1 MIHELGH
8 FTFARINGVR
18 VEKFYMFFN
27 PWFSIFRMKKIDG
40 KWQVRFFA
48 ANTKEDDEWNTKY
61 ADSTE
66 WGMGWLPLGGYCAIA
81 GMVDETKGADQ
92 LASEPQPWEY
102 RAKSTWQR
110 LPIIIGGVLVNFLG
124 ALVIYTAIFS
134 HWGQDYTPL
143 SSAKYG
149 MQFSPALLSE
159 GFRNG
164 DQIFFI
170 GDRQPETRAD
180 LVNWM
185 VVEGER
191 NVRVLRGQDTIAL
204 ELSEGFEQ
212 KILAD
217 QTKLFVDFRFPF
229 VVAGVMDDSP
239 AAKAGLQE
247 GDSIVAVGGTPVM
260 AYQDVV
266 AALLPYACD
275 SVQVAY
281 VRGEVTDTVCMFLG
295 DEAKM
300 GVYPVTPDQFLESK
314 HVEYSLLE
322 AIPAGISYGWET
334 LANYVKQ
341 FRLVFTKEGARSV
354 GGFAAIGSMFAPVWD
369 WHSFWLMTAFL
380 SIILA
385 FMNIIPIPGLDGGHV
400 IFLLW
405 EMVTGKK
412 PSDKFLERVNEIG
425 MYLLLALLIFANG
438 NDILR
443 IFFK

>member
-8 FTFARINGVR
+8 FTFARLNGVR

-27 PWFSIFRMKKIDG
+27 PWFCLFRMKKIEG
-40 KWQVRFFA
+40 KWQVRFLA
-48 ANTKEDDEWNTKY
+48 PNTKEDDEWNTKY

-66 WGMGWLPLGGYCAIA
+66 WGLGWLPLGGYCAIA

-92 LASEPQPWEY
+92 LAAEPQPWEY
-102 RAKSTWQR
+102 RSKSTWQR
-110 LPIIIGGVLVNFLG
+110 LSIIIGGVLVNFLG
-124 ALVIYTAIFS
+124 ALVIYTAIFL
-134 HWGQDYTPL
+134 HWGQDYMPL

-164 DQIFFI
+164 DQILFI

-229 VVAGVMDDSP
+229 VVAGVIDDAP
-239 AAKAGLQE
+239 AAKAGMQV
-247 GDSIVAVGGTPVM
+247 GDSIVAVGGTPVV

-314 HVEYSLLE
+314 HVEYSFFE

-400 IFLLW
+400 LFLLW

-443 IFFK
+443 IFF